1 MKTTHIYQIEILK
14 PEYTDLFH
22 CHIEFETVDNGL
34 RCDVT
39 LVDNKDPDN
48 SLTIA
53 TAISKGYDMAEL
65 HDDAINLLSN
75 QRYCSAV
82 LRHHTRMAAVGSTAD
97 WNKPPGSI
105 FRWSCGCNPFRPFE
119 R

>member
-1 MKTTHIYQIEILK
+1 MKTTHIYQIEVLI

-39 LVDNKDPDN
+39 LVDNNDSDN

-53 TAISKGYDMAEL
+53 TGYSEGYDMARL
-65 HDDAINLLSN
+65 HSDAIDLLSDKT
-75 QRYCSAV
+75 YCIGV
-82 LRHHTRMAAVGSTAD
+82 FKKHCR
-97 WNKPPGSI
+97 
-105 FRWSCGCNPFRPFE
+105 
-119 R
+119 

>member
-1 MKTTHIYQIEILK
+1 MKTVHIYQIEILE
-14 PEYTDLFH
+14 PEYTNLFH
-22 CHIEFETVDNGL
+22 CHIEFETIEHGL

-65 HDDAINLLSN
+65 HADAIKILERES
-75 QRYCSAV
+75 YC
-82 LRHHTRMAAVGSTAD
+82 VGVF
-97 WNKPPGSI
+97 KKHC
-105 FRWSCGCNPFRPFE
+105 R
-119 R
+119 